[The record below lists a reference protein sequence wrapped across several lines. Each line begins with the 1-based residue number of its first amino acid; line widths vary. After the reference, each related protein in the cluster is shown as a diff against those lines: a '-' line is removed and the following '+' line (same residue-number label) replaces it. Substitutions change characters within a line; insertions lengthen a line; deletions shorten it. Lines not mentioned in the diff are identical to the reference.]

1 MLSNYLKLS
10 LRNISKNPLFTALN
24 VFGLSLGL
32 AVALCLFLFVKNER
46 SFDQFY
52 SNAAHIQRVVL
63 NAKFGDGPME
73 QLANAPNVVGPS
85 AKENIPAVRQ
95 FARILANDFTGA
107 AFVTAGT
114 KKLAVEK
121 LVWADPGLVEIFN
134 LKALSGDLKKA
145 LSEPNSV
152 ALSRSAAIQYFGTSD
167 PVGQTIRIDR
177 RDPMMVN
184 AVYEDFPQNSTLE
197 ATVMGSFVSEKWA
210 NSPLVWSNASFETWL
225 LLDPAADPK
234 AVEAQLAA
242 LLERN
247 VVPDDRNFSMWLQP
261 LTAIHLGSVDIS
273 NNVST
278 RIGDPRQVGLLE
290 ILGLGILLIACF
302 NYMNLATARAQTR
315 TSEVGINKTMGATRL
330 QLAGRFYLETGV
342 LVSLS
347 MLLALGL
354 VSFGLPLFNHLADRN
369 LSLTTFFTP
378 AMLASFA
385 GIGLAVILL
394 AGAYPSLLL
403 SSFLPKNL
411 LQTTFQKNT
420 SAGWMRRSLVTAQ
433 FSASVILM
441 IGTVMLW
448 RQMQF
453 IQQKNLG
460 FDPNQVVAINT
471 TAAENLDQISA
482 LLDACRQIS
491 SVQAVC
497 RAQTFPSGRPSG
509 RGISKNE
516 TDENSLNLSTNR
528 ATPGVEKV
536 LGIPLLAGTSLPEKA
551 PGDTVVHVLLT
562 KKAVDYLGYT
572 PESALGKKVSCQLG
586 ADAII
591 VGVLADFHDESLH
604 QPLGAYA
611 FHDAETE
618 SRKFMLVKM
627 ATQNLPETMRQLE
640 NAVKST
646 LPNSPFEARF
656 LDDQI
661 EKMYRSDARTAR
673 VTLFFCLLSVLISC
687 LGLFGLAAFAAEQRV
702 KEIGIRKVLG
712 ASVAGIMGLLA
723 ADFLKLVFLAILIAS
738 PIAYWL
744 IEKWLEDFTYHIEI
758 QWWWCLIIGAFAMLL
773 AFSTVSFQSVRAAL
787 ANPVKSLRSE

>member
-1 MLSNYLKLS
+1 MFSSYLKLS
-10 LRNISKNPLFTALN
+10 FRNISKNPLFTALN
-24 VFGLSLGL
+24 LFGLSVGM

-52 SNAAHIQRVVL
+52 SNAAQIHRVVL
-63 NAKFGDGPME
+63 NTRFDDGPSE
-73 QLANAPNVVGPS
+73 QLANAPNVVGPA

-107 AFVTAGT
+107 AFVTARE

-121 LVWADPGLVEIFN
+121 LVWADPGLVDIFDFKT
-134 LKALSGDLKKA
+134 LAGDLKRA

-152 ALSRSAAIQYFGTSD
+152 ALSRSAAIQCFGTSD
-167 PVGQTIRIDR
+167 PLGQTIRIDR
-177 RDPMMVN
+177 RDPMTVN
-184 AVYEDFPQNSTLE
+184 AVYEDFPQNATLE
-197 ATVMGSFVSEKWA
+197 ANFIGSFVSEKWA
-210 NSPLVWSNASFETWL
+210 NSQLVWSNASFETWL
-225 LLDPAADPK
+225 LLDPAADPG
-234 AVEAQLAA
+234 AVETQLAA
-242 LLERN
+242 LLEKN
-247 VVPDDRNFSMWLQP
+247 VRPENRHFSMWLQP
-261 LTAIHLGSVDIS
+261 LTAVHLGSVDIGG
-273 NNVST
+273 NIST
-278 RIGDPRQVGLLE
+278 RIGDPRQVGLLGV
-290 ILGLGILLIACF
+290 LGLGVLLIACF

-315 TSEVGINKTMGATRL
+315 TSEVGINKTMGATRF

-347 MLLALGL
+347 MLFSLGL
-354 VSFGLPLFNHLADRN
+354 VALGLPLFNQLADRN
-369 LSLTTFFTP
+369 LSLSTFFTP
-378 AMLASFA
+378 AILASFI
-385 GIGLAVILL
+385 GIGLGVILL
-394 AGAYPSLLL
+394 AGAYPSILL

-411 LQTTFQKNT
+411 LQTTFQKKT
-420 SAGWMRRSLVTAQ
+420 GAGWLRRGLVTAQ

-453 IQQKNLG
+453 IQQQNLG
-460 FDPNQVVAINT
+460 FDPEQVVAITT
-471 TAAENLDQISA
+471 TAAENLDQINA
-482 LLDACRQIS
+482 LMDACRQIS

-497 RAQTFPSGRPSG
+497 RAQTFPSGNPSG

-516 TDENSLNLSTNR
+516 TDENNLNLSTNR
-528 ATPGVEKV
+528 TTPGIEKV
-536 LGIPLLAGTSLPEKA
+536 LGIPLLAGTTLPQKA
-551 PGDTVVHVLLT
+551 PGDTNVHVLLT
-562 KKAVDYLGYT
+562 KKAIDYLGYS
-572 PESALGKKVSCQLG
+572 PEDALGKKVSCQLG
-586 ADAII
+586 TDAII

-618 SRKFMLVKM
+618 SRKFLLVKM
-627 ATQNLPETMRQLE
+627 ATQNLPETMRQLQE
-640 NAVKST
+640 AVKTT

-661 EKMYRSDARTAR
+661 EQLYRSDARTAR
-673 VTLFFCLLSVLISC
+673 VTLIFCLLSVLISC

-712 ASVAGIMGLLA
+712 ASVVGITGLLA
-723 ADFLKLVFLAILIAS
+723 SDFLKLVFLAILIAS

-758 QWWWCLIIGAFAMLL
+758 QWWWFLIVGATAMFV
-773 AFSTVSFQSVRAAL
+773 AFLTVSFQSVRAAL